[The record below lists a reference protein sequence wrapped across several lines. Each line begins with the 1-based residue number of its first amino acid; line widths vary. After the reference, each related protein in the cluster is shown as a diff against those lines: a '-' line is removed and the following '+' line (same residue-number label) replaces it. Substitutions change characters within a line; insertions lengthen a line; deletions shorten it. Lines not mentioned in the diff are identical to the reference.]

1 MTEHHETIDELL
13 AGYLLRSLS
22 GDDAAEADRLLAEH
36 VPGCPPC
43 HANLEAFGAVVAEL
57 ALQTRPIE
65 PPATLLPR
73 LHREMEHPRRRAGGA
88 WRSGRLVAVAASVAL
103 VVGLGGLALTRG
115 GGVMDP
121 TRQLA
126 TADLRSALEFAMHDG
141 VRTTEVGP
149 TTQIAVPGVS
159 EFYLYGS
166 DVPQPPQGSVYR
178 LWVVSST
185 ETRYLG
191 DFLPSGDGT
200 LVLHVA
206 LDPTRWDRLLVT
218 AEPGGSE
225 PAVPGQPAW

>member
-1 MTEHHETIDELL
+1 MTQDHDAIDELL
-13 AGYLLRSLS
+13 AGYVLRSLS
-22 GDDAAEADRLLAEH
+22 GSDAAEADRLLTEH
-36 VPGCPPC
+36 VPGCPSC
-43 HANLEAFGAVVAEL
+43 HENLESFGAVVADL
-57 ALQTRPIE
+57 ALDPSPID

-73 LHREMEHPRRRAGGA
+73 LHREMEHQRRRSAGS
-88 WRSGRLVAVAASVAL
+88 WRAGRFVAVAASLAI

-121 TRQLA
+121 TGQLA
-126 TADLRSALEFAMHDG
+126 NADLRSALEFAMHDG
-141 VRTTEVGP
+141 ARTTAVGP

-166 DVPQPPQGSVYR
+166 DVPQPPPGAVYR

-191 DFLPSGDGT
+191 DFLPTGDGT

-206 LDPTRWDRLLVT
+206 LDPARWDRLFVT
-218 AEPGGSE
+218 AEPTGSE
-225 PAVPGQPAW
+225 PAAPGQPAW